1 MVLTIGSCHSV
12 LEVGYR
18 CMIVCVVFSV
28 ALRSNLS
35 NLHKSAVG
43 KNGKLQV
50 TFLPVEKQTDGHNCG
65 VYAIAFAAE
74 ILAGL
79 SPIDSRFAVTRMR
92 YHLIKCLENEK
103 LTPFPKTN
111 KRKQEV
117 LKDATNII
125 EI

>member
-1 MVLTIGSCHSV
+1 MCDGWRIRLSLVTKQSLKSLYKSV
-12 LEVGYR
+12 
-18 CMIVCVVFSV
+18 
-28 ALRSNLS
+28 
-35 NLHKSAVG
+35 VG

-65 VYAIAFAAE
+65 VYPIAFAAE

-79 SPIDSRFAVTRMR
+79 SPIDSHFDVTRMR

-111 KRKQEV
+111 KRKQKV

>member
-1 MVLTIGSCHSV
+1 M
-12 LEVGYR
+12 
-18 CMIVCVVFSV
+18 
-28 ALRSNLS
+28 
-35 NLHKSAVG
+35 
-43 KNGKLQV
+43 
-50 TFLPVEKQTDGHNCG
+50 EKQTDGHNCRA
-65 VYAIAFAAE
+65 YAIAFAAG

-79 SPIDSRFAVTRMR
+79 SPIDSRFDVSRMR

-111 KRKQEV
+111 KRKEGV